1 MKAFLLGSAL
11 ALALIAPAEA
21 RKKLPPP
28 PPEVPVTPEG
38 LVDNVNGYTI
48 DGQGRLEHFSGLL
61 IGKDGR
67 VAKLLHDGDLRPERP
82 QFRLDGQHHSLLP
95 GLIDAHGH
103 VSGLG
108 FQALS
113 LDLTGTTSLEQAQH
127 KLQRYAAE
135 HATPAWIRGG
145 GWNQETW
152 KLGRFPTAAD
162 LDPFTGD
169 RPAILERVDGHALLV
184 NSAALKAAGITA
196 RTPDP
201 AGGRIERDAKG
212 NPTGLLVDAARQLIE
227 RAAPAP
233 LPRERDAA
241 MAKAQEILIAD
252 GITATCD
259 MGTSVEDWESL
270 RRLGDTGRLRVRI
283 TSYGLGVDTTLTIA
297 GSQPTGWL
305 YGGRLRMVG
314 VKLFADG
321 ALGSRGAWLKQPYTD
336 MPSTRGLQFMDDAKL
351 KNLMSR
357 AAMDGFQVAVHAIGD
372 AANAQVLDAI
382 EELAETYK
390 GDRRWRIEHAQIVD
404 VADLPRFAK
413 YGTIASMQPSHA
425 TSDHAMAVKRLG
437 PERLKGAYAEK
448 TMLDEH
454 VPLAFGSDYP
464 VESPNPFPGMA
475 DAVTREDAA
484 GDPPGGFLPEQK
496 ISLTQAFAAFT
507 TGAAYAAK
515 AEDRVGSLEPGHY
528 ADFVLL
534 DRDPFQ
540 VDAKALRDTRVL
552 ETWIGGARVWV
563 RKDSAAAPATGPR
576 EVEP

>member
-1 MKAFLLGSAL
+1 MRAWLVGSAI
-11 ALALIAPAEA
+11 ALAFVAPAQA
-21 RKKLPPP
+21 RRQPPP
-28 PPEVPVTPEG
+28 APEVPISPEG
-38 LVDNVNGYTI
+38 LIDDINGYTI
-48 DGQGRLEHFSGLL
+48 NGNGQLEHFSGLL

-67 VAKLLHDGDLRPERP
+67 VAKLLHDGDVRPERP
-82 QFRLDGQHHSLLP
+82 SFRLDGQHRTLLP

-113 LDLTGTTSLEQAQH
+113 LDLTETSSLEDAQH

-135 HATPAWIRGG
+135 HETPAWIRGG
-145 GWNQETW
+145 GWNQEKW

-169 RPAILERVDGHALLV
+169 RPALLERVDGHAVLA
-184 NSAALKAAGITA
+184 NSAAMKAAGISA

-212 NPTGLLVDAARQLIE
+212 NPTGLFVDAARKLVDK
-227 RAAPAP
+227 AAPAP

-252 GITATCD
+252 GVTATCD
-259 MGTSVEDWESL
+259 MGTSVDDWESL
-270 RRLGDTGRLRVRI
+270 RRLGDTDRLRMRI

-305 YGGRLRMVG
+305 YDGRLRMVG

-336 MPSTRGLQFMDDAKL
+336 MPSTRGLQFLDDAKL

-382 EELAETYK
+382 DELAQTYT

-404 VADLPRFAK
+404 AADLPRFAK

-425 TSDHAMAVKRLG
+425 TSDHAMAIKRLG
-437 PERLKGAYAEK
+437 PDRLKGAYAEK

-464 VESPNPFPGMA
+464 VEDPNPFPGMA
-475 DAVTREDAA
+475 DAVTREDTA
-484 GDPPGGFLPEQK
+484 GDPPGGFLPDQK

-507 TGAAYAAK
+507 TGGAYAAK
-515 AEDRVGSLEPGHY
+515 AEDRIGSLTPGHE
-528 ADFVLL
+528 ADFILL

-540 VDAKALRDTRVL
+540 VDSKSLRDTKVL
-552 ETWIGGARVWV
+552 ETWIGGMRVWV
-563 RKDSAAAPATGPR
+563 RKNDASAAAGPR
-576 EVEP
+576 QIEG

>member
-1 MKAFLLGSAL
+1 MKAVLLGGAIAL
-11 ALALIAPAEA
+11 ALAAPAAA
-21 RKKLPPP
+21 RRKAPPP
-28 PPEVPVTPEG
+28 APEVPISPEG
-38 LVDNVNGYTI
+38 LVDNINGYTI
-48 DGQGRLEHFSGLL
+48 NGESRLEHFTGLL

-67 VAKLLHDGDLRPERP
+67 VARLLHDGDARPERP
-82 QFRLDGQHHSLLP
+82 AFRLDGQHRTLLP

-113 LDLTGTTSLEQAQH
+113 LDLTGTASLQEAQQR
-127 KLQRYAAE
+127 LQRYAATHE
-135 HATPAWIRGG
+135 TPWIRGG

-162 LDPFTGD
+162 LDPFTGE
-169 RPAILERVDGHALLV
+169 RPAILERVDGHAVLA
-184 NSAALKAAGITA
+184 NSAAMKAAGITA

-201 AGGRIERDAKG
+201 AGGRIERDARG
-212 NPTGLLVDAARQLIE
+212 NPTGLFVDAARRLVE
-227 RAAPAP
+227 KAAPAP

-252 GITATCD
+252 GVTATCD

-270 RRLGDTGRLRVRI
+270 RRLGDSDRLRVRI
-283 TSYGLGVDTTLTIA
+283 TSYALGVDTALTVA

-336 MPSTRGLQFMDDAKL
+336 MPPTRGLQFMDDAKL

-357 AAMDGFQVAVHAIGD
+357 ASMDGFQVAVHAIGD

-382 EELAETYK
+382 EELAQTYT

-404 VADLPRFAK
+404 ATDLPRFAK
-413 YGTIASMQPSHA
+413 YGTIASMQPTHA

-437 PERLKGAYAEK
+437 PERLKGSYAEK

-464 VESPNPFPGMA
+464 VEDPNPFPGMA

-484 GDPPGGFLPEQK
+484 GDPPGGFLPDQK
-496 ISLTQAFAAFT
+496 ISLTQALAAFT
-507 TGAAYAAK
+507 TGGAFAAK
-515 AEDRVGSLEPGHY
+515 AEDRIGSLTPGHY
-528 ADFVLL
+528 ADFILL

-540 VDAKALRDTRVL
+540 VDSKSLRDTKVL
-552 ETWIGGARVWV
+552 ETWIGGV
-563 RKDSAAAPATGPR
+563 RAYVRAQSGASAATGPR
-576 EVEP
+576 QIES

>member
-1 MKAFLLGSAL
+1 MKAWLLGSAIALSL
-11 ALALIAPAEA
+11 AAPAVA
-21 RKKLPPP
+21 RKAPPP
-28 PPEVPVTPEG
+28 PPEVPITPEG
-38 LVDNVNGYTI
+38 LVDNINGYTI
-48 DGQGRLEHFSGLL
+48 NADGQLEHFSGLL
-61 IGKDGR
+61 IGRDGR
-67 VAKLLHDGDLRPERP
+67 VAKLLHDGDARPERP
-82 QFRLDGQHHSLLP
+82 QFRLDGQHHTLLP

-108 FQALS
+108 FQAMS
-113 LDLTGTTSLEQAQH
+113 LDLTGTTSLEEAQH

-135 HATPAWIRGG
+135 HETPWIRGG
-145 GWNQETW
+145 GWNQESW

-169 RPAILERVDGHALLV
+169 RPAILERVDGHAVLV

-196 RTPDP
+196 KTPDP

-212 NPTGLLVDAARQLIE
+212 NPTGLFVDAARRLVE
-227 RAAPAP
+227 KAAPAP

-252 GITATCD
+252 GVTATCD
-259 MGTSVEDWESL
+259 MGTSIEDWESL
-270 RRLGDTGRLRVRI
+270 RRLGDTDRLRLRI
-283 TSYGLGVDTTLTIA
+283 TSYGLGVDTALTVA

-382 EELAETYK
+382 EELAQTYT

-404 VADLPRFAK
+404 AADLPRFAK
-413 YGTIASMQPSHA
+413 YGTIASMQPTHA

-437 PERLKGAYAEK
+437 PERLRGAYAEK

-464 VESPNPFPGMA
+464 VEDPNPFPGMA
-475 DAVTREDAA
+475 DAVTREDAS
-484 GDPPGGFLPEQK
+484 GDPPGGFLPDQK

-507 TGAAYAAK
+507 TGGAYAAK
-515 AEDRVGSLEPGHY
+515 AEDRIGSLTPGHE
-528 ADFVLL
+528 ADFILL

-540 VDAKALRDTRVL
+540 VDSKALRDTKVL
-552 ETWIGGARVWV
+552 ETWIGGVRAYV
-563 RKDSAAAPATGPR
+563 RKDSGTSAAAGPR
-576 EVEP
+576 QIEG